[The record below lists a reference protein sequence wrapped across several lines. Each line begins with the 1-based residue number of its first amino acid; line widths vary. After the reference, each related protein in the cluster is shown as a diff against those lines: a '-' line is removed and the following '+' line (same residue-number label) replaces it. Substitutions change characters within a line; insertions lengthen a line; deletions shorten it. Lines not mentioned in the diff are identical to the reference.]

1 MPGATEVLS
10 ALRADLVLRGL
21 VRTPGTT
28 GSTLPPLFLEPE
40 GGAPAPG
47 DRSTPENDQTL
58 MVTLTAAGE
67 LTEPP
72 FDTYRRR
79 VQADLT
85 YRSRTTAG
93 LMRARALHVAID
105 NALVNRPDYGFG
117 VILDQG
123 GDFELRLL
131 QASVWAGLG
140 RVSNTV
146 EDGYRERAAYILEVL
161 R

>member
-1 MPGATEVLS
+1 MP
-10 ALRADLVLRGL
+10 
-21 VRTPGTT
+21 P
-28 GSTLPPLFLEPE
+28 GSTKRRN
-40 GGAPAPG
+40 GGT
-47 DRSTPENDQTL
+47 RS
-58 MVTLTAAGE
+58 AARRN
-67 LTEPP
+67 TS

-105 NALVNRPDYGFG
+105 AALVNRPDYGFG

-123 GDFELRLL
+123 GSFELRLL

-140 RVSNTV
+140 RVSNTL